1 MVLVTDIHAEIVEK
15 ARRGERE
22 AFSRLYKLYC
32 NAMFNIALRITNDRM
47 IAEDVLQES
56 FYEAFNSLKNFRN
69 ESTFGAWIK
78 KIVVFKSIDAT
89 RKKSH
94 LEFVEEL
101 PESTMYEDAF
111 DADSEEENEQKI
123 RRVKKA
129 MEKLP
134 TGSRT
139 VLSLYLF
146 EGYDH
151 EEISEI
157 LKISE
162 STSKTQYMRAKQKLI
177 QIMEEDSRNG
187 SF

>member
-22 AFSRLYKLYC
+22 AFSHLYKLYC

-56 FYEAFNSLKNFRN
+56 FFEAFSTLKNFRK
-69 ESTFGAWIK
+69 ESTFGAWLK
-78 KIVVFKSIDAT
+78 RIVVFKSIDAT
-89 RKKSH
+89 RKKSN
-94 LEFVEEL
+94 LEFVDEI
-101 PESTMYEDAF
+101 PESTMYEEMF
-111 DADSEEENEQKI
+111 DSDNEQENRQKI
-123 RRVKKA
+123 EKVKKA

-177 QIMEEDSRNG
+177 QIMEEDNKYG